1 MSTKRKHKTDLAA
14 DIRRAIKER
23 GLSAYRVAMDSGI
36 DRSVAVRFINGERGL
51 TLDTASKV
59 CDMLG
64 LELRSI
70 QRDKAKGR

>member
-14 DIRRAIKER
+14 DIRREIKR
-23 GLSAYRVAMDSGI
+23 QGLSKYRVALDAGI
-36 DRSVAVRFINGERGL
+36 DRAVAVRFINGERGL

-64 LELRSI
+64 LELRPT
-70 QRDKAKGR
+70 RR